1 MAYLRNTSQKQ
12 SLTHKFKEIFSY
24 KRLLYYFAWRDIKV
38 RYKQTLM
45 GALWVVLQPLALM
58 AIFSIFLSQIA
69 RGNTGGT
76 PYPIY
81 LYAGLTFW
89 GYFAAM
95 INTISNSV
103 VGSAGIITKIYFPRI
118 IPALANTL
126 VASVDFLVSFAV
138 FIALFA
144 VFRTPPNILGFV
156 VFPALMVI
164 TASAALGFGLF
175 FAALNVRYR
184 DVRQALPFIVQAW
197 FFLTPIIYPFSI
209 VPERLQ
215 KILYLNP
222 MVGVVNTARST
233 FFSGNIESWPALLIA
248 AGVSLIMLVVGAAF
262 FFRKEPTF
270 VDTV

>member
-1 MAYLRNTSQKQ
+1 
-12 SLTHKFKEIFSY
+12 
-24 KRLLYYFAWRDIKV
+24 
-38 RYKQTLM
+38 M

-58 AIFSIFLSQIA
+58 AIFSIFLSKIA
-69 RGNTGGT
+69 RGGTGGI
-76 PYPIY
+76 PYPLY

-118 IPALANTL
+118 IPALASAL

-138 FIALFA
+138 FIALFL
-144 VFRTPPNILGFV
+144 VFKTIPNLLGFLI
-156 VFPALMVI
+156 FPLLMAI
-164 TASAALGFGLF
+164 AASAAIGFGLF

-184 DVRQALPFIVQAW
+184 DVKQALPFIVQAW
-197 FFLTPIIYPFSI
+197 FFMTPIIYPFSI
-209 VPERLQ
+209 VPEKLQ
-215 KILYLNP
+215 TILFLNP
-222 MVGVVNTARST
+222 MVGVVNTARSA
-233 FFSGNIESWPALLIA
+233 FFTGGIDSWPSLLVA
-248 AGVSLIMLVVGAAF
+248 TGVSLLMLAGGTAF